1 MAHLTGQERAHY
13 VQNMFARI
21 AGRYDRMNRLMTFGQ
36 DVRWRRYVIA
46 QAHIPP
52 GGRLLDIAT
61 GTGDIAYEG
70 MQQVPGLQ
78 AVGGD
83 FTLEMMQAGKLYPER
98 RSIQWVGADTLAL
111 PFPDNYF
118 DAVTSGFLMRNVID
132 VDKAFQEQWRVTKP
146 GGRVIVLESSPPK
159 RNLLR
164 PFILFHLNTVIPTLG
179 RLITGESEAY
189 RYLPDSTQQFRTPE
203 ALAEAMRQTGFSQ
216 VRFKLFMFGTIAI
229 HVGEKSDSLAMK

>member
-1 MAHLTGQERAHY
+1 MAHLTGQERAQY
-13 VQNMFARI
+13 VQSMFARI

-36 DVRWRRYVIA
+36 DLRWRRYVIR
-46 QAHIPP
+46 QANIPP
-52 GGRLLDIAT
+52 NGRLLDIAT

-98 RSIQWVGADTLAL
+98 RTIQWVGADTLAL
-111 PFPDNYF
+111 PFPDEYF

-132 VDKAFQEQWRVTKP
+132 LEGALREQWRVIKP
-146 GGRVIVLESSPPK
+146 RGRVVILESSPPK

-164 PFILFHLNTVIPTLG
+164 PFILFHLNYVIPTLG
-179 RLITGESEAY
+179 RLITGESDAY
-189 RYLPDSTQQFRTPE
+189 RYLPDSTQQFRTPH
-203 ALAEAMRQTGFSQ
+203 ALADAMRQTGFANVQ
-216 VRFKLFMFGTIAI
+216 YKLFMFGTIAI
-229 HVGEKSDSLAMK
+229 HVGEKRGA